1 MLKSCLKEKSNVRQ
15 YFIMIEPGLQQ
26 EINSV
31 MTEARNS
38 RLEFVTV
45 EHLLMALL
53 NMDEV
58 VVFLRAKRVNVDE
71 LRAEL
76 EQYIVSHTPLI
87 SQDAEIDIV
96 PTVGF
101 QRVLQRS
108 VYQAQSAQRNSVNAM
123 NVFVSI
129 FSEKESHAVYMLKLN
144 NLSRLDVMEGI
155 ASDPAEPLLEELKVK
170 TDDKKKKPS
179 SLETFTT
186 NLCEKA
192 KQGKID
198 PLLGREEEVLR
209 MVQILSRRRKNNPL
223 LVGQAGVGKTAI
235 AQGLAKKIVDGKVPE
250 VLQDATIYQ
259 LDVGVLIAGTK
270 YRGDFEKRLKSVLTD
285 LEKKPNT
292 ILFID
297 EIHTLIGAGSV
308 SGGSLDASNLLK
320 PALADG
326 TLKCIGSTT
335 YDEFRKVFEKDHA
348 LTRRFQKI
356 DVEEPSVEDTIKI
369 LHGLK
374 KYYQEHHKVKYSSAA
389 LTSAAE
395 LTHRHIGDRR
405 LPDKAI
411 DVIDE
416 VGALQQIMPKSKRKV
431 NIGVADIENIVA
443 KLARIPS
450 RQVSSDDKLQLRN
463 LEEELSLGVF
473 GQGDAVNSLS
483 TSIKLSR
490 SGLAA
495 EDKPMGSF
503 LFAGPTGVG
512 KTEICKQLARI
523 MGVKLLR
530 FDMSEYMERHSI
542 SKLIGSPPGYIGYDE
557 GGLLTEAVNS
567 NPYAVLLLDEIE
579 KAHPDIFNLL
589 LQVMDH
595 GMLTDSN
602 GREVSFRNVIL
613 VMTSNV
619 GAHSVQRASI
629 GFNEQDHSLDYEGE
643 LKKIFTP
650 EFRNRLSEIIYF
662 NSLSEEVVVFVV
674 NKFLFEL
681 EDTLESQNVSL
692 SVSDAARKWFATN
705 GYDAQ
710 MGARPMARLIE
721 KEIRKPLADELLF
734 GKLTNGGTVKV
745 GVKKDKITLAIS

>member
-1 MLKSCLKEKSNVRQ
+1 
-15 YFIMIEPGLQQ
+15 MIEQGLQQ
-26 EINSV
+26 EINLV
-31 MTEARNS
+31 MTEARNR

-45 EHLLMALL
+45 EHLLLALL

-58 VVFLRAKRVNVDE
+58 LAFLRGKRVNIDE

-76 EQYIVSHTPLI
+76 EQYIDSHTPII
-87 SQDAEIDIV
+87 SEDAEIDIV

-108 VYQAQSAQRNSVNAM
+108 VYQAQSSQKSSVNAM

-144 NLSRLDVMEGI
+144 NISRLDVMEGI
-155 ASDPAEPLLEELKVK
+155 SSQLADAPPVEETKKVGSEK
-170 TDDKKKKPS
+170 QAKPS
-179 SLETFTT
+179 SLESFTT

-192 KQGKID
+192 RRGEID

-209 MVQILSRRRKNNPL
+209 TVQVLSRRRKNNPL

-235 AQGLAKKIVDGKVPE
+235 AQGLAKKIVDGKVPD
-250 VLQDATIYQ
+250 VLKDTTIFS

-270 YRGDFEKRLKSVLTD
+270 YRGDFEKRLKSVLVD
-285 LEKKPNT
+285 LEENKNS

-297 EIHTLIGAGSV
+297 EVHTLIGAGSV
-308 SGGSLDASNLLK
+308 SGGSLDASNILK

-335 YDEFRKVFEKDHA
+335 YEEFRKVFEKDHA
-348 LTRRFQKI
+348 LARRFQKI
-356 DVEEPSVEDTIKI
+356 DIEEPSVEDTIKI

-374 KYYQEHHKVKYSSAA
+374 KYYQTHHNVKFSSAA
-389 LTSAAE
+389 LASAAE

-416 VGALQQIMPKSKRKV
+416 VGALQQILPKSKRKI

-450 RQVSSDDKLQLRN
+450 RQINSDDKSQLKN
-463 LEEELSLGVF
+463 LEEELKLGVF
-473 GQGDAVNSLS
+473 GQDIAVDSLS
-483 TSIKLSR
+483 SAIKLAR
-490 SGLAA
+490 SGLSPI
-495 EDKPMGSF
+495 EQPMGSF

-512 KTEICKQLARI
+512 KTEICKQLSRI

-542 SKLIGSPPGYIGYDE
+542 SKLIGSPPGYVGYDE

-579 KAHPDIFNLL
+579 KAHPDIYNLL
-589 LQVMDH
+589 LQVMDN
-595 GMLTDSN
+595 GILTDAN
-602 GREVSFRNVIL
+602 GREVDFRNVIL

-662 NSLSEEVVVFVV
+662 NSLSEEVVVYVV

-681 EDTLESQNVSL
+681 EDVLEQKNVSL
-692 SVSDAARKWFATN
+692 IISDATRKWFAKN
-705 GYDAQ
+705 GYDSK

-721 KEIRKPLADELLF
+721 RKIRKPLADELLF
-734 GKLTNGGTVKV
+734 GQLSEGGTVKV
-745 GVKKDKITLAIS
+745 GVNKDKISIEIS

>member
-1 MLKSCLKEKSNVRQ
+1 
-15 YFIMIEPGLQQ
+15 MIEQGLQQ
-26 EINSV
+26 EINMV
-31 MTEARNS
+31 MTEARNR

-45 EHLLMALL
+45 EHLLLALL

-58 VVFLRAKRVNVDE
+58 IAFLRGKRVNIDE

-76 EQYIVSHTPLI
+76 DQYIDSHTPII
-87 SQDAEIDIV
+87 SEDAEIDIV

-108 VYQAQSAQRNSVNAM
+108 VYQAQSAQKNSVNAM

-144 NLSRLDVMEGI
+144 NISRLDVMEGI
-155 ASDPAEPLLEELKVK
+155 SSHLADNPAKETKKVEG
-170 TDDKKKKPS
+170 DKQAKPS
-179 SLETFTT
+179 SLESFTT

-192 KQGKID
+192 RLGEID

-209 MVQILSRRRKNNPL
+209 TVQILSRRRKNNPL

-235 AQGLAKKIVDGKVPE
+235 AQGLAKRIVDGQVPE
-250 VLQDATIYQ
+250 ILKNTTIYS

-285 LEKKPNT
+285 LEKDKHSV
-292 ILFID
+292 LFID

-326 TLKCIGSTT
+326 SLKCIGSTT
-335 YDEFRKVFEKDHA
+335 YDEYRKIFEKDHA
-348 LTRRFQKI
+348 LTRRFQKVDI
-356 DVEEPSVEDTIKI
+356 EEPSVEDTIKI

-374 KYYQEHHKVKYSSAA
+374 KYYQAHHKVKYSAASLVSAV
-389 LTSAAE
+389 E

-416 VGALQQIMPKSKRKV
+416 VGALQQILPKSKRKV
-431 NIGVADIENIVA
+431 NIGVPDIENIVA

-450 RQVSSDDKLQLRN
+450 RQVTSDDKSLLKS
-463 LEEELSLGVF
+463 LESDLKLGVF
-473 GQGDAVNSLS
+473 GQDSAVESLS
-483 TSIKLSR
+483 TAIKLSR
-490 SGLAA
+490 SGLSPV
-495 EDKPMGSF
+495 EQPMGSF

-512 KTEICKQLARI
+512 KTEICKQLSRI

-530 FDMSEYMERHSI
+530 FDMSEYMERHAI
-542 SKLIGSPPGYIGYDE
+542 SKLIGSPPGYVGYDE

-579 KAHPDIFNLL
+579 KAHPDIFNIL

-595 GMLTDSN
+595 GKLTDAN
-602 GREVSFRNVIL
+602 GREVDFSNVIL

-619 GAHSVQRASI
+619 GAQNVQRASI

-662 NSLSEEVVVFVV
+662 NKLNEEVVVFVV

-681 EDTLESQNVSL
+681 EDVLEKKNVSL
-692 SVSDAARKWFATN
+692 IVSDAARKWFAEN
-705 GYDAQ
+705 GYDSM
-710 MGARPMARLIE
+710 MGARPMMRLIE
-721 KEIRKPLADELLF
+721 REVRKPLADELLF
-734 GKLTNGGTVKV
+734 GKLSSGGTVKV
-745 GVKKDKITLAIS
+745 GVSKDKIALTIS

>member
-1 MLKSCLKEKSNVRQ
+1 
-15 YFIMIEPGLQQ
+15 MIETGLQQ
-26 EINSV
+26 EINYV
-31 MTEARNS
+31 MTQARNN

-45 EHLLMALL
+45 EHLLLALL
-53 NMDEV
+53 NIDEV
-58 VVFLRAKRVNVDE
+58 ITFLRNKRVNVDE
-71 LRAEL
+71 VKAEL
-76 EQYIVSHTPLI
+76 EEHIDSHTPLI
-87 SQDAEIDIV
+87 AQDSEIDIV

-108 VYQAQSAQRNSVNAM
+108 VYQAQSAQKTTVYAM
-123 NVFVSI
+123 NVMVSI
-129 FSEKESHAVYMLKLN
+129 FSEKESHAVYLLKLN
-144 NLSRLDVMEGI
+144 NISRLDVMEGI
-155 ASDPAEPLLEELKVK
+155 STQIPESIEEKPRIESDNKKSKKSALDTYAS
-170 TDDKKKKPS
+170 
-179 SLETFTT
+179 
-186 NLCEKA
+186 NLCNKA
-192 KQGKID
+192 RQGKID
-198 PLLGREEEVLR
+198 PLLGREEEVMR
-209 MVQILSRRRKNNPL
+209 TVQVLSRRRKNNPL
-223 LVGQAGVGKTAI
+223 FVGQAGVGKTAI
-235 AQGLAKKIVDGKVPE
+235 AEGIAKKIVDGKVPK
-250 VLQDATIYQ
+250 VLTEASIYS
-259 LDVGVLIAGTK
+259 LDIGALIAGTK
-270 YRGDFEKRLKSVLTD
+270 YRGDFEKRLKAVLTD
-285 LEKKPNT
+285 LEKIPHS

-326 TLKCIGSTT
+326 SLKCIGSTT
-335 YDEFRKVFEKDHA
+335 YEEYRKVFEKDHA

-356 DVEEPSVEDTIKI
+356 DIDEPSVDDTVKI

-374 KYYQEHHKVKYSSAA
+374 KYYQDHHKVKYSKAA
-389 LTSAAE
+389 LVSAAE
-395 LTHRHIGDRR
+395 LSHRHMSDRR

-416 VGALQQIMPKSKRKV
+416 VGALQQIQPKSKRKI
-431 NIGVADIENIVA
+431 NIGVSDIENIIA

-450 RQVSSDDKLQLRN
+450 RQVTNDDKSLLKN
-463 LEEELSLGVF
+463 LESELRLGVF
-473 GQGDAVNSLS
+473 GQDNAVNSLS

-490 SGLAA
+490 SGLAQV
-495 EDKPMGSF
+495 DKPMGSF

-530 FDMSEYMERHSI
+530 FDMSEYIERHSI
-542 SKLIGSPPGYIGYDE
+542 SKLIGSPPGYVGYDE

-595 GMLTDSN
+595 GVLTDAN
-602 GREVSFRNVIL
+602 GREIDFRNVIL
-613 VMTSNV
+613 VMTSNA
-619 GAHSVQRASI
+619 GAQSIQRSSI

-643 LKKIFTP
+643 LKKTFTP

-662 NSLSEEVVVFVV
+662 NSLNPENIVFVV

-681 EDTLESQNVSL
+681 EEALENKNVSL
-692 SVSDAARKWFATN
+692 IVSDAARKWFAKH
-705 GYDAQ
+705 GYDAK
-710 MGARPMARLIE
+710 MGARPMSRLIE

-734 GKLTNGGTVKV
+734 GKLVDGGTVKV
-745 GVKKDKITLAIS
+745 GAKKDKVTL

>member
-1 MLKSCLKEKSNVRQ
+1 
-15 YFIMIEPGLQQ
+15 MIEPGLQQ
-26 EINSV
+26 EINLV

-45 EHLLMALL
+45 EHLLLALL
-53 NMDEV
+53 NMEDV
-58 VVFLRAKRVNVDE
+58 VSFLRDKRVNVDE

-87 SQDAEIDIV
+87 SEDAEIDIV

-144 NLSRLDVMEGI
+144 SLSRLDVMEGI
-155 ASDPAEPLLEELKVK
+155 ASEATEPLLEESTVK
-170 TDDKKKKPS
+170 TTEKQKKPS

-235 AQGLAKKIVDGKVPE
+235 AQGLAKRIVDGKVPE
-250 VLQDATIYQ
+250 VLHDATIYS

-356 DVEEPSVEDTIKI
+356 DVDEPSVEDTIKI

-374 KYYQEHHKVKYSSAA
+374 KYYQEHHKVKYSAA
-389 LTSAAE
+389 SLVSAAE

-416 VGALQQIMPKSKRKV
+416 VGALQQVLPKSKRKV

-450 RQVSSDDKLQLRN
+450 RQVSSDDKLQLKN
-463 LEEELSLGVF
+463 LEEELKLGVF
-473 GQGDAVNSLS
+473 GQEDAVNSLS

-542 SKLIGSPPGYIGYDE
+542 SKLIGSPPGYVGYDE

-595 GMLTDSN
+595 GMLTDAN
-602 GREVSFRNVIL
+602 GREVDFRNVIL

-692 SVSDAARKWFATN
+692 VISDAARKWFATN

-734 GKLTNGGTVKV
+734 GKLIDGGSVKV

>member
-1 MLKSCLKEKSNVRQ
+1 
-15 YFIMIEPGLQQ
+15 MIEQGLQQ
-26 EINSV
+26 EINMV
-31 MTEARNS
+31 MTEARNR

-45 EHLLMALL
+45 EHLLLALL

-58 VVFLRAKRVNVDE
+58 IAFLRGKRVNIDE

-76 EQYIVSHTPLI
+76 DQYIDSHTPII
-87 SQDAEIDIV
+87 SEDAEIDIV

-108 VYQAQSAQRNSVNAM
+108 VYQAQSAQKNSVNAM

-144 NLSRLDVMEGI
+144 NISRLDVMEGI
-155 ASDPAEPLLEELKVK
+155 SSHLADNPVEETKKVEG
-170 TDDKKKKPS
+170 DKQAKPS
-179 SLETFTT
+179 SLESFTT

-192 KQGKID
+192 RLGEID

-209 MVQILSRRRKNNPL
+209 TVQILSRRRKNNPL

-235 AQGLAKKIVDGKVPE
+235 AQGLAKRIVDGQVPE
-250 VLQDATIYQ
+250 ILKKTTIYS

-285 LEKKPNT
+285 LEKDKNSV
-292 ILFID
+292 LFID

-326 TLKCIGSTT
+326 SLKCIGSTT
-335 YDEFRKVFEKDHA
+335 YDEYRKIFEKDHA
-348 LTRRFQKI
+348 LTRRFQKVDI
-356 DVEEPSVEDTIKI
+356 EEPSVEDTIKI

-374 KYYQEHHKVKYSSAA
+374 KYYQAHHKVKYSAA
-389 LTSAAE
+389 SLVSAAE

-416 VGALQQIMPKSKRKV
+416 VGALQQILPKSKRKV
-431 NIGVADIENIVA
+431 NIGVPDIENIVA

-450 RQVSSDDKLQLRN
+450 RQVTSDDKSLLKS
-463 LEEELSLGVF
+463 LESDLKLGVF
-473 GQGDAVNSLS
+473 GQDNAVESLS
-483 TSIKLSR
+483 TAIKLAR
-490 SGLAA
+490 SGLSPV
-495 EDKPMGSF
+495 EQPMGSF

-512 KTEICKQLARI
+512 KTEICKQLSRI

-530 FDMSEYMERHSI
+530 FDMSEYMERHAI
-542 SKLIGSPPGYIGYDE
+542 SKLIGSPPGYVGYDE

-579 KAHPDIFNLL
+579 KAHPDIFNIL

-595 GMLTDSN
+595 GKLTDAN
-602 GREVSFRNVIL
+602 GREVDFSNVIL

-619 GAHSVQRASI
+619 GAQNVQRASI

-662 NSLSEEVVVFVV
+662 NKLNEEVVVYVV

-681 EDTLESQNVSL
+681 EDVLEKKNVSL
-692 SVSDAARKWFATN
+692 IVSDAARKWFAEN
-705 GYDAQ
+705 GYDSM
-710 MGARPMARLIE
+710 MGARPMMRLIE
-721 KEIRKPLADELLF
+721 REVRKPLADELLF
-734 GKLTNGGTVKV
+734 GKLSSGGTVKV
-745 GVKKDKITLAIS
+745 GVSKDKIALTIS

>member
-1 MLKSCLKEKSNVRQ
+1 
-15 YFIMIEPGLQQ
+15 MIEQGLQQ
-26 EINSV
+26 EINLV
-31 MTEARNS
+31 MTEARNR

-45 EHLLMALL
+45 EHLLLALL

-58 VVFLRAKRVNVDE
+58 VGFLRGKRINIDE

-76 EQYIVSHTPLI
+76 EQYIDSHTPII
-87 SQDAEIDIV
+87 SEDAEIDIV

-108 VYQAQSAQRNSVNAM
+108 VYQAQSAQKNSVNAM

-144 NLSRLDVMEGI
+144 NISRLDVMEGI
-155 ASDPAEPLLEELKVK
+155 SSQLADAPVEETKKVGSEK
-170 TDDKKKKPS
+170 QIKPS
-179 SLETFTT
+179 SLESFTT

-192 KQGKID
+192 RLGEID

-209 MVQILSRRRKNNPL
+209 TVQILSRRRKNNPL

-235 AQGLAKKIVDGKVPE
+235 AQGLAKKIVDGKVPD
-250 VLQDATIYQ
+250 VLKDTTIYS

-270 YRGDFEKRLKSVLTD
+270 YRGDFEKRLKSVLSD
-285 LEKKPNT
+285 LEEDKNS

-297 EIHTLIGAGSV
+297 EVHTLIGAGSV
-308 SGGSLDASNLLK
+308 SGGSLDASNILK

-335 YDEFRKVFEKDHA
+335 YEEFRKVFEKDHA
-348 LTRRFQKI
+348 LARRFQKI
-356 DVEEPSVEDTIKI
+356 DIEEPSVEDTIKI

-374 KYYQEHHKVKYSSAA
+374 KYYQTHHNVKFSSAA
-389 LTSAAE
+389 LASAAE

-416 VGALQQIMPKSKRKV
+416 VGALQQILPKSKRKI
-431 NIGVADIENIVA
+431 NIGVLDIENIVA

-450 RQVSSDDKLQLRN
+450 RQINSDDKSQLKN
-463 LEEELSLGVF
+463 LEEELKLGVF
-473 GQGDAVNSLS
+473 GQDSAVESLS
-483 TSIKLSR
+483 SAIKLAR
-490 SGLAA
+490 SGLSQI
-495 EDKPMGSF
+495 EQPMGSF

-512 KTEICKQLARI
+512 KTEICKQLSRI

-542 SKLIGSPPGYIGYDE
+542 SKLIGSPPGYVGYDE

-579 KAHPDIFNLL
+579 KAHPDIFHLL
-589 LQVMDH
+589 LQVMDY
-595 GMLTDSN
+595 GILTDAN
-602 GREVSFRNVIL
+602 GREVDFRNVIL

-662 NSLSEEVVVFVV
+662 NSLSDEVVVYVV

-681 EDTLESQNVSL
+681 EDVLEQKNVSL
-692 SVSDAARKWFATN
+692 IISDAARKWFAKN
-705 GYDAQ
+705 GYDSK

-721 KEIRKPLADELLF
+721 KKVRKPLADELLF
-734 GKLTNGGTVKV
+734 GKLSEGGTVRV
-745 GVKKDKITLAIS
+745 GVNKDKIALTIS

>member
-1 MLKSCLKEKSNVRQ
+1 
-15 YFIMIEPGLQQ
+15 MIEQGLQQ
-26 EINSV
+26 EINMV
-31 MTEARNS
+31 MTEARNR

-45 EHLLMALL
+45 EHLLLALL

-58 VVFLRAKRVNVDE
+58 ISFLRGKRVNIDE

-76 EQYIVSHTPLI
+76 DQYIDSHTPII
-87 SQDAEIDIV
+87 SEDAEIDIV

-108 VYQAQSAQRNSVNAM
+108 VYQAQSAQKNSVNAM

-144 NLSRLDVMEGI
+144 NISRLDVMEGI
-155 ASDPAEPLLEELKVK
+155 SSHLADNPVEETKKVEG
-170 TDDKKKKPS
+170 DKQAKPS
-179 SLETFTT
+179 SLESFTT

-192 KQGKID
+192 RLGEID

-209 MVQILSRRRKNNPL
+209 TVQILSRRRKNNPL

-235 AQGLAKKIVDGKVPE
+235 AQGLAKRIVDGQVPE
-250 VLQDATIYQ
+250 ILKNTTIYS

-270 YRGDFEKRLKSVLTD
+270 YRGDFEKRLKSVLTE
-285 LEKKPNT
+285 LEKDKNSV
-292 ILFID
+292 LFID

-326 TLKCIGSTT
+326 SLKCIGSTT
-335 YDEFRKVFEKDHA
+335 YDEYRKIFEKDHA
-348 LTRRFQKI
+348 LTRRFQKVDI
-356 DVEEPSVEDTIKI
+356 EEPSVEDTIKI

-374 KYYQEHHKVKYSSAA
+374 KYYQSHHKVKYSAA
-389 LTSAAE
+389 SLVSAAE

-416 VGALQQIMPKSKRKV
+416 VGALQQILPKSKRKV
-431 NIGVADIENIVA
+431 NIGVPDIENIVA

-450 RQVSSDDKLQLRN
+450 RQVTSDDKSLLKS
-463 LEEELSLGVF
+463 LESDLKLGVF
-473 GQGDAVNSLS
+473 GQDSAVESLS
-483 TSIKLSR
+483 TAIKLSR
-490 SGLAA
+490 SGLSP
-495 EDKPMGSF
+495 EDQPMGSF

-512 KTEICKQLARI
+512 KTEICKQLSRI

-530 FDMSEYMERHSI
+530 FDMSEYMERHAI
-542 SKLIGSPPGYIGYDE
+542 SKLIGSPPGYVGYDE

-579 KAHPDIFNLL
+579 KAHPDIFNIL

-595 GMLTDSN
+595 GKLTDAN
-602 GREVSFRNVIL
+602 GREVDFSNVIL

-619 GAHSVQRASI
+619 GAQNVQRASI

-662 NSLSEEVVVFVV
+662 NKLNEEVVVFVV

-681 EDTLESQNVSL
+681 EDVLEKKNVSL
-692 SVSDAARKWFATN
+692 IVSDAARKWFAEN
-705 GYDAQ
+705 GYDPM
-710 MGARPMARLIE
+710 MGARPMMRLIE
-721 KEIRKPLADELLF
+721 REVRKPLADELLF
-734 GKLTNGGTVKV
+734 GKLSSGGTVKV
-745 GVKKDKITLAIS
+745 GVSKDKIALTIT

>member
-1 MLKSCLKEKSNVRQ
+1 
-15 YFIMIEPGLQQ
+15 MIETGLQQ
-26 EINSV
+26 EINFV
-31 MTEARNS
+31 MTQARNN

-45 EHLLMALL
+45 EHLLLALL
-53 NMDEV
+53 NIDEIV
-58 VVFLRAKRVNVDE
+58 TFLRNKRTDVDE
-71 LRAEL
+71 LRGEL
-76 EQYIVSHTPLI
+76 EEYIDSHTPLLA
-87 SQDAEIDIV
+87 QDSDVDIV

-108 VYQAQSAQRNSVNAM
+108 VYQAQSAQKNTVYAM
-123 NVFVSI
+123 NVLVSI
-129 FSEKESHAVYMLKLN
+129 FAEKESHAVYLLKLN
-144 NLSRLDVMEGI
+144 NISRLDVMEGI
-155 ASDPAEPLLEELKVK
+155 VTRAPESIEETPRIESDS
-170 TDDKKKKPS
+170 KKPKKS
-179 SLETFTT
+179 SLEKYTI

-192 KQGKID
+192 KAGKID
-198 PLLGREEEVLR
+198 PLLGREEEVTR
-209 MVQILSRRRKNNPL
+209 TVQILSRRRKNNPL
-223 LVGQAGVGKTAI
+223 FVGQAGVGKTAI
-235 AQGLAKKIVDGKVPE
+235 AEGIAKKIVDGKVPD
-250 VLQDATIYQ
+250 VLKEASIYS
-259 LDVGVLIAGTK
+259 LDIGMLIAGTK
-270 YRGDFEKRLKSVLTD
+270 YRGDFEKRLKAVITD
-285 LEKKPNT
+285 LEKIPHA

-326 TLKCIGSTT
+326 SLKCMGSTT
-335 YDEFRKVFEKDHA
+335 YEEYRKVFEKDHA

-356 DVEEPSVEDTIKI
+356 DIDEPSVEDTVKI

-374 KYYQEHHKVKYSSAA
+374 KYYQDHHKVKYSAAA

-395 LTHRHIGDRR
+395 LSHRYMNDRR

-416 VGALQQIMPKSKRKV
+416 VGALQQIQPKSKRKI
-431 NIGVADIENIVA
+431 NIGVGDIENIVA

-450 RQVSSDDKLQLRN
+450 RQVTNDDKSLLKN
-463 LEEELSLGVF
+463 IEAELKLGVF
-473 GQGDAVNSLS
+473 GQDQAVESLS
-483 TSIKLSR
+483 TAIKLSR
-490 SGLAA
+490 SGLAH

-530 FDMSEYMERHSI
+530 FDMSEYMERHSM
-542 SKLIGSPPGYIGYDE
+542 SKLIGSPPGYVGYDE
-557 GGLLTEAVNS
+557 GGLLTEAVNA
-567 NPYAVLLLDEIE
+567 NPYAVLLLDEVE

-589 LQVMDH
+589 LQVMDN
-595 GMLTDSN
+595 GKLTDAN
-602 GREVSFRNVIL
+602 GREIDFRNVIL

-619 GAHSVQRASI
+619 GAQNVQRASI

-643 LKKIFTP
+643 LKKTFTP

-662 NSLSEEVVVFVV
+662 NSLNEETIVYVV

-681 EDTLESQNVSL
+681 ESALEDKNVAL
-692 SVSDAARKWFATN
+692 VVSDAARKWFAKN
-705 GYDAQ
+705 GYDAK
-710 MGARPMARLIE
+710 MGARPMSRLIE

-734 GKLTNGGTVKV
+734 GKLIDGGTVKV
-745 GVKKDKITLAIS
+745 GIKKDAVTLNVV

>member
-1 MLKSCLKEKSNVRQ
+1 
-15 YFIMIEPGLQQ
+15 MIEQGLQQ
-26 EINSV
+26 EINLV
-31 MTEARNS
+31 MTEARNR

-45 EHLLMALL
+45 EHLLLALL
-53 NMDEV
+53 NMDDV
-58 VVFLRAKRVNVDE
+58 VSFLRAKRVIIDE
-71 LRAEL
+71 LRVEL
-76 EQYIVSHTPLI
+76 EQYIDTHTPII
-87 SQDAEIDIV
+87 SEDAEIDIV

-108 VYQAQSAQRNSVNAM
+108 VYQAQSSQKNSVNAM

-144 NLSRLDVMEGI
+144 NISRLDVMESI
-155 ASDPAEPLLEELKVK
+155 SSQVVDVPTEKTKKVGTEK
-170 TDDKKKKPS
+170 QKKPS
-179 SLETFTT
+179 SLESYTT

-192 KQGKID
+192 RLGKID

-209 MVQILSRRRKNNPL
+209 TVQVLSRRNKNNPL

-235 AQGLAKKIVDGKVPE
+235 AQGLAKRIVDNKVPE
-250 VLQDATIYQ
+250 VLKKTTIYS

-270 YRGDFEKRLKSVLTD
+270 YRGDFEKRLKSVLSD
-285 LEKKPNT
+285 LNKQKDS

-335 YDEFRKVFEKDHA
+335 YEEYRKIFEKDHA
-348 LTRRFQKI
+348 LARRFQKI
-356 DVEEPSVEDTIKI
+356 DIEEPSVTDTIKI

-374 KYYQEHHKVKYSSAA
+374 KYYQDYHNVKYSAAA
-389 LTSAAE
+389 LTTAVE

-416 VGALQQIMPKSKRKV
+416 VGALQQILPKSKRKI

-450 RQVSSDDKLQLRN
+450 RQVSSDDKSQLKT
-463 LEEELSLGVF
+463 LDDELKLGVF
-473 GQGDAVNSLS
+473 GQDRAVETLS
-483 TSIKLSR
+483 SAIKLSR
-490 SGLAA
+490 SGLAPV
-495 EDKPMGSF
+495 EKPMGSF

-512 KTEICKQLARI
+512 KTEICKQLSRI

-542 SKLIGSPPGYIGYDE
+542 SKLIGSPPGYVGYDE

-579 KAHPDIFNLL
+579 KAHPDVFNLL

-595 GMLTDSN
+595 GLLTDAN
-602 GREVSFRNVIL
+602 GREVDFKNIIL

-643 LKKIFTP
+643 LKKTFTP

-662 NSLSEEVVVFVV
+662 NTLSEEVVIYVV

-681 EDTLESQNVSL
+681 ENVLEEKNVSL
-692 SVSDAARKWFATN
+692 IVSDSARKWFAKK
-705 GYDAQ
+705 GYDNK
-710 MGARPMARLIE
+710 MGARPMERLVE
-721 KEIRKPLADELLF
+721 REIRKPLADELLF
-734 GKLTNGGTVKV
+734 GKLSEGGTVKV
-745 GVKKDKITLAIS
+745 SVKKDKIALEIS

>member
-1 MLKSCLKEKSNVRQ
+1 
-15 YFIMIEPGLQQ
+15 MIEQGLQQ
-26 EINSV
+26 EINMV
-31 MTEARNS
+31 MTEARNR

-45 EHLLMALL
+45 EHLLLALL

-58 VVFLRAKRVNVDE
+58 ISFLRGKRVNIDE

-76 EQYIVSHTPLI
+76 EQYIDSHTPII
-87 SQDAEIDIV
+87 SEDAEIDIV

-108 VYQAQSAQRNSVNAM
+108 VYQAQSAQKNSVNAM

-144 NLSRLDVMEGI
+144 NISRLDVMEGI
-155 ASDPAEPLLEELKVK
+155 SSQLADTPPEENKKVEGEK
-170 TDDKKKKPS
+170 PTKPS
-179 SLETFTT
+179 SLESFTS

-192 KQGKID
+192 RLGEID

-209 MVQILSRRRKNNPL
+209 TVQVLSRRRKNNPL
-223 LVGQAGVGKTAI
+223 FVGQAGVGKTAI
-235 AQGLAKKIVDGKVPE
+235 AQGLAKRIVEGQVPD
-250 VLQDATIYQ
+250 VLKKTTIYS

-270 YRGDFEKRLKSVLTD
+270 YRGDFEKRLKSVLND
-285 LEKKPNT
+285 LEKDKNAV
-292 ILFID
+292 LFID

-335 YDEFRKVFEKDHA
+335 YEEYRKVFEKDHA
-348 LTRRFQKI
+348 LARRFQKI
-356 DVEEPSVEDTIKI
+356 DIEEPSVEDTIKI

-374 KYYQEHHKVKYSSAA
+374 KYYQSHHKVKYSSAA
-389 LTSAAE
+389 LASAAE
-395 LTHRHIGDRR
+395 LTHRHMGDRR

-411 DVIDE
+411 DVMDE
-416 VGALQQIMPKSKRKV
+416 VGALQQIMPKSKRKI
-431 NIGVADIENIVA
+431 NIGVTDIENIVA
-443 KLARIPS
+443 ELARIPS
-450 RQVSSDDKLQLRN
+450 RQVNSDDKSQLQN
-463 LEEELSLGVF
+463 LEKDLKLGVF
-473 GQGDAVNSLS
+473 GQDNAVDSLS
-483 TSIKLSR
+483 TAIKLSR
-490 SGLAA
+490 SGLSPV
-495 EDKPMGSF
+495 EQPMGSF

-512 KTEICKQLARI
+512 KTEICKQLSRI

-542 SKLIGSPPGYIGYDE
+542 SKLIGSPPGYVGYDE

-595 GMLTDSN
+595 GMLTDAN
-602 GREVSFRNVIL
+602 GREVDFRNVIL

-619 GAHSVQRASI
+619 GAQNVQRASI

-643 LKKIFTP
+643 LKKTFTP

-662 NSLSEEVVVFVV
+662 NSLSEDVVIYVV
-674 NKFLFEL
+674 NKFIFEL
-681 EDTLESQNVSL
+681 EDVLEQKNVSL
-692 SVSDAARKWFATN
+692 IVSENARKWFAEN
-705 GYDAQ
+705 GYDSK
-710 MGARPMARLIE
+710 MGARPMIRLIE

-734 GKLTNGGTVKV
+734 GKLSQGGTVKV
-745 GVKKDKITLAIS
+745 GVNKDKITLNIS

>member
-1 MLKSCLKEKSNVRQ
+1 
-15 YFIMIEPGLQQ
+15 MIETGLQQ
-26 EINSV
+26 EINFV
-31 MTEARNS
+31 MTQARNN

-45 EHLLMALL
+45 EHLLLALL
-53 NMDEV
+53 NIDEIV
-58 VVFLRAKRVNVDE
+58 TFLRNKRTDVDE
-71 LRAEL
+71 LRGEL
-76 EQYIVSHTPLI
+76 EEYIDSHTPLLA
-87 SQDAEIDIV
+87 QDSDLDIV

-108 VYQAQSAQRNSVNAM
+108 VYQAQSAQKNTVYAM
-123 NVFVSI
+123 NVLVSI
-129 FSEKESHAVYMLKLN
+129 FSEKESHAVYLLKLN
-144 NLSRLDVMEGI
+144 NISRLDVMEGI
-155 ASDPAEPLLEELKVK
+155 ATRAPESIEETPRIESDS
-170 TDDKKKKPS
+170 KKPKKS
-179 SLETFTT
+179 SLEKYTI

-192 KQGKID
+192 KAGKID
-198 PLLGREEEVLR
+198 PLLGREEEVTR
-209 MVQILSRRRKNNPL
+209 TVQILSRRRKNNPL
-223 LVGQAGVGKTAI
+223 FVGQAGVGKTAI
-235 AQGLAKKIVDGKVPE
+235 AEGIAKKIVDGKVPE
-250 VLQDATIYQ
+250 VLKEASIYS
-259 LDVGVLIAGTK
+259 LDIGVLIAGTK
-270 YRGDFEKRLKSVLTD
+270 YRGDFEKRLKAVITD
-285 LEKKPNT
+285 LEKIPHA

-326 TLKCIGSTT
+326 SLKCMGSTT
-335 YDEFRKVFEKDHA
+335 YEEYRKVFEKEHA

-356 DVEEPSVEDTIKI
+356 DIDEPSVEDTVKI

-374 KYYQEHHKVKYSSAA
+374 KYYQDHHKVKYSAAA

-395 LTHRHIGDRR
+395 LSHRHMADRR

-416 VGALQQIMPKSKRKV
+416 VGALQQIQPKSKRKI
-431 NIGVADIENIVA
+431 NISVGDIENIVA

-450 RQVSSDDKLQLRN
+450 RQVTNDDKSLLKN
-463 LEEELSLGVF
+463 LEQELKLGVF
-473 GQGDAVNSLS
+473 GQDPAVESLS
-483 TSIKLSR
+483 TAIKLSR
-490 SGLAA
+490 SGLAH

-530 FDMSEYMERHSI
+530 FDMSEYMERHSM
-542 SKLIGSPPGYIGYDE
+542 SKLIGSPPGYVGYDE
-557 GGLLTEAVNS
+557 GGLLTEAVNA
-567 NPYAVLLLDEIE
+567 NPYAVLLLDEVE

-589 LQVMDH
+589 LQVMDN
-595 GMLTDSN
+595 GKLTDAN
-602 GREVSFRNVIL
+602 GREIDFRNVIL

-619 GAHSVQRASI
+619 GAQNVQRASI

-643 LKKIFTP
+643 LKKTFTP

-662 NSLSEEVVVFVV
+662 NSLNEETIVYVV

-681 EDTLESQNVSL
+681 ESALEDKKVSL
-692 SVSDAARKWFATN
+692 VVSDAARKWFAKN
-705 GYDAQ
+705 GYDAK
-710 MGARPMARLIE
+710 MGARPMSRLIE

-734 GKLTNGGTVKV
+734 GKLVDGGTVKV
-745 GVKKDKITLAIS
+745 GIKKDAVTLNIA